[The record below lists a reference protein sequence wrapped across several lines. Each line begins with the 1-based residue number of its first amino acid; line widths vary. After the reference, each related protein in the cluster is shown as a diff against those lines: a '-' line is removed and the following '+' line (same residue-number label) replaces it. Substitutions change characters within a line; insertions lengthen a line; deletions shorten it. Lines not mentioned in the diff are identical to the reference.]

1 VNNESVDFFEVENN
15 LKLNDLQKD
24 ILNLVRENIN
34 ITQEQLADAL
44 YVTRRTIVRNFK
56 YLSDN
61 HLIERMG
68 SKKTG
73 YWKLYI

>member
-1 VNNESVDFFEVENN
+1 MNDELVEFFEVKKH
-15 LKLNDLQKD
+15 LKLNELQRD
-24 ILNLVRENIN
+24 ILNLMSKNIN

-44 YVTRRTIVRNFK
+44 CVTRRTIVRNFK
-56 YLSDN
+56 YLTDN
-61 HLIERMG
+61 HLIERIG